1 MARAGRRF
9 RFEGRLL
16 HPIEKRD
23 LINAK
28 DANPEVVKAY
38 GQLYWDAGRFSDAL
52 DFFLA
57 AGDAD
62 GLVRVKARAIEAGDS
77 FLLHRLE
84 ATALRLGSGPPNAVG
99 GRPEGTRRAGA
110 LSVERADWLRL
121 AEQAEKLGKASVAEI
136 ARQRSEPAPATE
148 EKPTQRRRG
157 TENSPTEKSLE

>member
-23 LINAK
+23 LINAE

-52 DFFLA
+52 DFFLC
-57 AGDAD
+57 AGDVD
-62 GLVRVKARAIEAGDS
+62 GLASVKARAVEAGDG

-84 ATALRLGSGPPNAVG
+84 GSGTIP
-99 GRPEGTRRAGA
+99 
-110 LSVERADWLRL
+110 VERGDWLRL
-121 AEQAEKLGKASVAEI
+121 AEQAEKLGKASVAET
-136 ARQRSEPAPATE
+136 ARLRGAEPAPPLAAGGESRT
-148 EKPTQRRRG
+148 KG
-157 TENSPTEKSLE
+157 